1 MIRNVLVLGAGSAGL
16 IAALSLKR
24 KIPQLEVNIVRD
36 PDLGVIGVGEGT
48 TPNFPAHLFEYL
60 GIKRKAFYAMAE
72 PSWKLGIRFLW
83 GTRGRFD
90 YSFAQQLDVRRP
102 DLPRPNGFYC
112 DEEFSSLNLAG
123 ALMREDKVFGRQ
135 DNGGPD
141 VQPWH
146 AFHIEND
153 KLVEVLEKASAGSGV
168 GFIDGKVTGADRG
181 EAGISRVHLSD
192 GRSLE
197 ADFFVDASGFA
208 SELIGRVLDE
218 PFESFGQTLF
228 GDRAMVGGWERTS
241 EPILP
246 YTTAET
252 MDAGWAWQIEHQ
264 RHINRGYVYSSE
276 MTSDDEAAEEFR
288 RKNPKIPESPRVV
301 KFRSG
306 CRRRMWVDNVVAI
319 GNSGGFVEPLEATA
333 LMVVCSH
340 SRTLVDFLLHSTLD
354 PNDSMRDLYN
364 ELTRQTWHEIRDFL
378 GLHYKLNTADDTPFW
393 RRCRE
398 ETDLSGI
405 QPLLD
410 FYTDNGPTGFCRY
423 RMPTS
428 MSDFGIEGYLVML
441 VGNRA
446 PFHRRHKAT
455 PEERQ
460 RWEEH
465 RAACRRQA
473 AAGLTVVEALDYVK
487 HPGWNW
493 HGDG

>member
-1 MIRNVLVLGAGSAGL
+1 
-16 IAALSLKR
+16 
-24 KIPQLEVNIVRD
+24 
-36 PDLGVIGVGEGT
+36 
-48 TPNFPAHLFEYL
+48 
-60 GIKRKAFYAMAE
+60 
-72 PSWKLGIRFLW
+72 
-83 GTRGRFD
+83 
-90 YSFAQQLDVRRP
+90 
-102 DLPRPNGFYC
+102 
-112 DEEFSSLNLAG
+112 
-123 ALMREDKVFGRQ
+123 MREDKVFGRQ